1 MLQEPESWMKHFQIL
16 AGSERQNLKSKLTDQ
31 IYTKNWLEITVNSE
45 RKGVIWFY
53 ICFPAKVDDD
63 VISASSA
70 TFPRMQRTKMEDKDD
85 KTVSQ
90 MNQITHK

>member
-16 AGSERQNLKSKLTDQ
+16 AGSDRQNSKLTDQ
-31 IYTKNWLEITVNSE
+31 IRFYTKNWLEITVNSE
-45 RKGVIWFY
+45 RKRVIWFY